1 MNFSLYTSSLY
12 FCLYFYI
19 IQYVSGNVFLYN
31 LLKKYIQAKVYLLML
46 LSVTSELINRSLI
59 NAYAVSLS
67 GNVIYVIVGP
77 YSSNRSHQ
85 SSTLSIVKLFYT
97 KFYDLYIILYGTII
111 ECYGIILGFTLYLTV
126 LFIYL
131 YN

>member
-1 MNFSLYTSSLY
+1 
-12 FCLYFYI
+12 
-19 IQYVSGNVFLYN
+19 
-31 LLKKYIQAKVYLLML
+31 ML

-97 KFYDLYIILYGTII
+97 KFYGLYIILYGTII